1 MDKVILTVP
10 GLKTGKILRP
20 DWKKNETPTNI
31 VLRNACLISE
41 RLNLGVY
48 VTRKIEISAE
58 VLFGAFF
65 EITSFPTDLIKKFV
79 FENDSFFHEN
89 GIFIDPKANDSGL
102 ASYMAAF
109 LAYDS
114 FNISDPEI
122 LRAIAHFESGPL
134 PYMYFDSSIIE
145 KVFLLANYI
154 DDCCLDHEK
163 LALSAL
169 TSTQNLDFA
178 LFIVLTGEVLNE
190 LKSSDTPDI
199 NRNILHLWRTLY
211 SNRDKIFGDRSGS
224 GNKYVDY
231 IRRSSDEINKLLGSF
246 LTKQIGK
253 VPNYEIAYFHNFV
266 GEGKLIEARRR
277 PLLQEAL
284 AKGALACFEQAL
296 KFDPSYYVATKGK
309 GDALIYLG
317 REDEGRR
324 CIAEALGNIG
334 LDFKKKG
341 YSAMAEQFFRDAI
354 KACQNYYPIWL
365 ELSEIEGNRHNYA
378 GAISCLDEI
387 IKAIDVDLALRA
399 KAYGHKGG
407 YISLQSRILEATY
420 STMINLLPKQGETLL
435 TEERDYKK
443 EAICCYDA
451 AIKCNRQII
460 ILDGSLEEVLNAYL
474 SMIQLL
480 SAKAEIE
487 NYTTNLVE
495 GISLSEEALSL
506 IQSFPVVLRR
516 RDQIK
521 LLHSRILAFQGSAL
535 YSLGFEREALD
546 VFNLVK
552 ALKVNGPS
560 VERSLHMAK
569 RISLKL
575 EMDYV
580 EGLISTPQPLA

>member
-10 GLKTGKILRP
+10 GLKTGKILGP

-334 LDFKKKG
+334 
-341 YSAMAEQFFRDAI
+341 
-354 KACQNYYPIWL
+354 
-365 ELSEIEGNRHNYA
+365 
-378 GAISCLDEI
+378 
-387 IKAIDVDLALRA
+387 
-399 KAYGHKGG
+399 G

-580 EGLISTPQPLA
+580 EGLISPPQPLA